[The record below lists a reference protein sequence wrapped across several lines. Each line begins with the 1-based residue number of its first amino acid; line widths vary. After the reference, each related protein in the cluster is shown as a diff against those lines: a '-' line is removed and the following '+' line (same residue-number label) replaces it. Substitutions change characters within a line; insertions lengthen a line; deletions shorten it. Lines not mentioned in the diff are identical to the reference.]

1 MRCWRDKRNHD
12 KRTRGYRWKNK
23 QTNKHVEIKWL
34 KYVRGLIADANCF
47 RVGGERGCGGE
58 LCTWGR
64 ERGTWEYPP
73 CAFGLRLTSELSPL
87 SGEGQ
92 HQVQLFTS
100 AACENTLNTMDYSR
114 RHCSTAKP
122 HTHTISNHNADVTVW
137 NKCPTT
143 KMSFALDTWWTNL
156 LNKLTSLLNFGDI
169 LPTQASEMSPKSNL
183 NLLHRPGQSLP
194 VRSGPQI
201 CRCNAYASLC
211 TCMCN

>member
-1 MRCWRDKRNHD
+1 ME
-12 KRTRGYRWKNK
+12 K
-23 QTNKHVEIKWL
+23 QTNKQVEIKWL

-47 RVGGERGCGGE
+47 RVGGERGSGGE

-100 AACENTLNTMDYSR
+100 AACENTLKTTDYTR

-122 HTHTISNHNADVTVW
+122 HTDNLKPQRSRDFLEY
-137 NKCPTT
+137 KCPTT
-143 KMSFALDTWWTNL
+143 KTSFALDTWWTNL
-156 LNKLTSLLNFGDI
+156 LNKITSLLNFGDI
-169 LPTQASEMSPKSNL
+169 LPTKAS
-183 NLLHRPGQSLP
+183 
-194 VRSGPQI
+194 
-201 CRCNAYASLC
+201 
-211 TCMCN
+211 